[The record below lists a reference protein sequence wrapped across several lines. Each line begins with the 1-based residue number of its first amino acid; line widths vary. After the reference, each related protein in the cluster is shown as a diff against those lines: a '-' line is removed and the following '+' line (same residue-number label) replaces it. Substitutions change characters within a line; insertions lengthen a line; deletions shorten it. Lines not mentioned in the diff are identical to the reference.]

1 MHSRSYWLRVATAVA
16 SSRVGRAGDVGRTC
30 NRTNLTKQVS
40 VLCLLAQLE
49 VSGQQ
54 LSVAVLELV
63 AESLNSV
70 GVDECAS
77 SFALGM
83 DCGGD
88 VASVLRALKADSVD
102 VAIDAAAAILH
113 CVAKVT
119 NALTGCV
126 EAVTNAI
133 GDAAQLSVYVLVVE
147 AFEEIGT
154 SEGTLDC
161 GVASTI
167 TTENTT
173 AAENCEPNEVN
184 EPDVTE

>member
-1 MHSRSYWLRVATAVA
+1 M
-16 SSRVGRAGDVGRTC
+16 
-30 NRTNLTKQVS
+30 
-40 VLCLLAQLE
+40 LAQLE

-70 GVDECAS
+70 CVDECAS

-88 VASVLRALKADSVD
+88 VASILRALKADSVD

-113 CVAKVT
+113 CVTKVT
-119 NALTGCV
+119 NALTGCI
-126 EAVTNAI
+126 EAVTDAI
-133 GDAAQLSVYVLVVE
+133 GDAAQLSVDVLVVE

-154 SEGTLDC
+154 SEGALDS

-167 TTENTT
+167 VTTKNTT

-184 EPDVTE
+184 EPDVAE